1 MIINALLDV
10 VYTLMSLLTAP
21 ISIPGMPEEVQVFVY
36 KALEYIAMGIKLLS
50 NYTDLNY
57 LFMLFGV
64 IVAIDAGLLI
74 YKFAMWIIKKIPM
87 LGIS

>member
-36 KALEYIAMGIKLLS
+36 KALEYIAMGIKLLA